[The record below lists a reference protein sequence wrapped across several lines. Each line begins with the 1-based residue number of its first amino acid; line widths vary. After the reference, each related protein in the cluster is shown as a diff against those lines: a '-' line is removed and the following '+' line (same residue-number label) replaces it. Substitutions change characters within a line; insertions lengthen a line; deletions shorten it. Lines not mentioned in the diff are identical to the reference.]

1 MKITEDVAAELRN
14 IRNALNDMYNKLN
27 VTLFEKDLAVKT
39 TYREVK
45 PCNSVSDNFS
55 YIANR
60 LTEIEGGTV
69 EGEE

>member
-39 TYREVK
+39 TYREVNLSDK
-45 PCNSVSDNFS
+45 VSDNFS
-55 YIANR
+55 YIADR
-60 LTEIEGGTV
+60 LTEIEGGIV